1 MFSIG
6 FIELLMVAVVGLLVF
21 GPDKLPGVVREASM
35 WINRFKRYA
44 SEVRRDFE
52 EQVDDLENDSAL
64 ASMREGRQLLDEVQ
78 RDLNQTIAPGSPSK
92 AVGPTGGEKS

>member
-35 WINRFKRYA
+35 WVNRFKRYA

-52 EQVDDLENDSAL
+52 EQVDDLENDAAL
-64 ASMREGRQLLDEVQ
+64 ASMRDGRKLLEEAQ
-78 RDLNQTIAPGSPSK
+78 RDLNQTIAPKTASKGPGS
-92 AVGPTGGEKS
+92 AGGKTS